1 MDFLVSS
8 KTFLS
13 WFDMLSDHVDLLAHS
28 SPRGHTRQP
37 SLLLRN
43 PRKKLP
49 RSFFFVTFFV
59 FFFYYFFVFFFLTFN
74 FVNRIFCEVVPSHI
88 FGKNAITWQ
97 ALIP

>member
-59 FFFYYFFVFFFLTFN
+59 FFFLTFN